1 MVGDDVVSKNN
12 RVKKILAD
20 GGHDSKDNFGGP
32 INLSM
37 ATPCYAYLQIGST
50 SF

>member
-32 INLSM
+32 INLRVWQLLVM
-37 ATPCYAYLQIGST
+37 HIYK
-50 SF
+50 